1 MAAGKPSPQALEAAL
16 RTHALSYPETREDF
30 PWGERAIKVKDK
42 VFLFLR
48 ADASEV
54 SFSVKLPKTGY
65 QALAL
70 PFVEPTHY
78 GLGRHGWV
86 TVRLPAAGRHS
97 VDDLTAWVDE
107 SYRAVA
113 PKKLVSQLEGAEAT
127 TSGSSAKTKKTG
139 PSTKAPSRP
148 KRTASK
154 KTATP
159 TRKRR

>member
-1 MAAGKPSPQALEAAL
+1 MATRKSSVQSLEAAL
-16 RTHALSYPETREDF
+16 RAHALSYPETREDF

-48 ADASEV
+48 AEEKEV

-86 TVRLPAAGRHS
+86 TARLPAGGRHS
-97 VDDLTAWVDE
+97 LADLEAWIDE

-113 PKKLVSQLEGAEAT
+113 PKKLVAQLDGPRKMAVV
-127 TSGSSAKTKKTG
+127 SG
-139 PSTKAPSRP
+139 
-148 KRTASK
+148 
-154 KTATP
+154 
-159 TRKRR
+159 RKRR

>member
-1 MAAGKPSPQALEAAL
+1 MASRKTATPTLESML
-16 RTHALSYPETREDF
+16 RAHALSYPETREDF

-48 ADASEV
+48 ADADEI
-54 SFSVKLPKTGY
+54 SFSVKLPQSGY

-86 TVRLPAAGRHS
+86 TVRLPAKGRHA
-97 VDDLTAWVDE
+97 VEDLKAWIDE

-113 PKKLVSQLEGAEAT
+113 PKKLVSQLDGAVPAKRAGL
-127 TSGSSAKTKKTG
+127 SRSSPA
-139 PSTKAPSRP
+139 A
-148 KRTASK
+148 
-154 KTATP
+154 
-159 TRKRR
+159 RKRR